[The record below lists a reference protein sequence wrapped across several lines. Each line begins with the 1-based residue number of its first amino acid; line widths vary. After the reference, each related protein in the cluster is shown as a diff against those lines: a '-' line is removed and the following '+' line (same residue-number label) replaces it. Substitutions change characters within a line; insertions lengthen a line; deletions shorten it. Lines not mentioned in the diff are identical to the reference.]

1 MTKRYIF
8 DFLRDLR
15 ANNSKEWMDEN
26 RKCYHKAKDTWLE
39 EIALLLKRLEKHDSR
54 IAPLKPKSTISR
66 INNNRR
72 FHPDKPVYKTF
83 FTFSVP
89 QEKNVPSLHISVSP
103 KGSFIGGGF
112 WRPDK
117 ELLDKIRAA
126 IDYNGEE
133 LKKIIQEEKLVNFYG
148 GWAEDDQKLK
158 TSPQNYDQE
167 HPHIEL
173 LRRKNFVVVRDLTQE
188 EIMSNNFVDL
198 VEEAYLALEPL
209 LHYLEK
215 AASFEEE

>member
-15 ANNSKEWMDEN
+15 DNNSKEWMDDN
-26 RKCYHKAKDTWLE
+26 RKRYHKAKDTWLE
-39 EIALLLKRLEKHDSR
+39 EIELLLKRLEKYDSR
-54 IAPLKPKSTISR
+54 IAPLKPKDTISR

-72 FHPDKPVYKTF
+72 FHPDKPVYKDF
-83 FTFSVP
+83 FTFSAP
-89 QEKNVPSLHISVSP
+89 QEKNMPGLHISVSP

-126 IDYNGEE
+126 IDYNGQDLKE
-133 LKKIIQEEKLVNFYG
+133 LMQEDKLVDFYG
-148 GWAEDDQKLK
+148 GWGEDDQKLK

-173 LRRKNFVVVRDLTQE
+173 LRRKNFVVMRNLTQE
-188 EIMSNNFVDL
+188 EIMSEDFVDL
-198 VEEAYLALEPL
+198 VEEGYLALQPL
-209 LHYLEK
+209 LQYLEQ
-215 AASFEEE
+215 AAGFEE